1 MYAFHVAQAG
11 DGGFV
16 CAGGARCGI
25 RVRSGVGAN
34 EIAGTE
40 FVCNPTACF
49 RCGAKTWPYRPMGPR
64 AGSPGFHPG
73 LVDLALQ
80 AGIADIGTQASGG
93 CQSPVTARQTRRRV
107 QCRMPVRATR
117 WHLLSRTYVATGRD
131 RPIDIDRSPELAPK
145 KTFQFLAQLP
155 PAQWPIRSNWPA
167 ARGDGN
173 RKQWMRD
180 WLGARCSSRSLVAVF
195 QERCDEKCICVDV
208 WCGSCSGG
216 RWSSGPCR

>member
-93 CQSPVTARQTRRRV
+93 CQSPVTARRNAPTCAVSNAGAGNALAFAVANVRRN
-107 QCRMPVRATR
+107 
-117 WHLLSRTYVATGRD
+117 RT
-131 RPIDIDRSPELAPK
+131 
-145 KTFQFLAQLP
+145 
-155 PAQWPIRSNWPA
+155 
-167 ARGDGN
+167 
-173 RKQWMRD
+173 
-180 WLGARCSSRSLVAVF
+180 
-195 QERCDEKCICVDV
+195 
-208 WCGSCSGG
+208 
-216 RWSSGPCR
+216 